1 MAKLS
6 VSTLIDAS
14 TVVATANYPFTADY
28 FKPVS
33 VQAVWTSSTS
43 SMTITL
49 QYSCD
54 GTNYQDFATGTS
66 ISNSSTNV
74 IWDISTVKDA
84 LYWRLNLTRVSG
96 TLTTLKIY
104 LNQIERT

>member
-6 VSTLIDAS
+6 TSTLIDTAS
-14 TVVATANYPFTADY
+14 VVATTNYAFVADY
-28 FKPVS
+28 YKPVA

-54 GTNYQDFATGTS
+54 GTNYQDFVTGTS

-84 LYWRLNLTRVSG
+84 LYWRVNLTRVSG

-104 LNQIERT
+104 LNQIERL

>member
-6 VSTLIDAS
+6 TSQLVNATS
-14 TVVATANYPFTADY
+14 VVATASYPFIADY
-28 FKPVS
+28 FRPVS

-54 GTNYQDFATGTS
+54 GTNYQDFTTGTS

-84 LYWRLNLTRVSG
+84 LYWRVNLTRVSG
-96 TLTTLKIY
+96 TLTTLKVY